1 MTAIAQTL
9 RQTIDIGQVLKRAW
23 HFFADDIVPLVL
35 GMLIATGLSIVTLGI
50 LAGPLYAGL
59 YGMVVR
65 RIRDGRPA
73 EVGDVFSELDR
84 FWSFFAAALVLV
96 VLIGL
101 ASITIVGGFLLAT
114 IWLYVFPIMVDRR
127 VGLGE
132 AMRMSKDLVVKAGFW
147 EHLAL
152 VILFV
157 VLGSIGGPVT
167 LVTTPFAIVA
177 TTVAYFLA
185 DAKDELVEKN

>member
-1 MTAIAQTL
+1 MTAIAETL

-23 HFFADDIVPLVL
+23 HFFIDDIAPLLL

-59 YGMVVR
+59 YGMTVR
-65 RIRDGRPA
+65 RIRDGKA
-73 EVGDVFSELDR
+73 AAIGDVFSEMGR

-114 IWLYVFPIMVDRR
+114 IWLYVFPIMVDRG

-132 AMRMSKDLVVKAGFW
+132 AMRVSKDLVMKAGFW

-152 VILFV
+152 VILFLV
-157 VLGSIGGPVT
+157 IGSLGWPVT
-167 LVTTPFAIVA
+167 LVTTPFAIAAV
-177 TTVAYFLA
+177 TVGYFLA
-185 DAKDELVEKN
+185 SGRDELVERN

>member
-1 MTAIAQTL
+1 M
-9 RQTIDIGQVLKRAW
+9 
-23 HFFADDIVPLVL
+23 
-35 GMLIATGLSIVTLGI
+35 
-50 LAGPLYAGL
+50 
-59 YGMVVR
+59 
-65 RIRDGRPA
+65 
-73 EVGDVFSELDR
+73 DR
-84 FWSFFAAALVLV
+84 FWSFLGAAIVLV

-101 ASITIVGGFLLAT
+101 ASITIIGGILLAT

-152 VILFV
+152 VILLL

-167 LVTTPFAIVA
+167 LRDHALHHRGDHGRLLPGRRQGRAGREELA
-177 TTVAYFLA
+177 TKLRTRAA
-185 DAKDELVEKN
+185 RPRKRAGRGG